1 MKYPLKISTKPS
13 DEPITIEEAKTFF
26 REDRNIE
33 DLLIYQFIVSATKAL
48 QRHTG
53 YHLVDTVFKMYL
65 GSFEDVKLPK
75 SPFKA
80 GSATIEYIDT
90 AEATQALTS
99 SKYDVYDQESPA
111 KVEFSDDLPK
121 LSKNAKYPVI
131 ITFTAGY
138 GATGAAVPMDWK
150 SIISLVAMT
159 YWERDEEG
167 RNPLSY
173 GVIRSLLQ
181 DYMIGRFK

>member
-33 DLLIYQFIVSATKAL
+33 DLLIYQFIVSATRAL

-75 SPFKA
+75 RPLKA
-80 GSATIEYIDT
+80 GSVSIEYIDT
-90 AEATQALTS
+90 AEATQTLAS
-99 SKYDVYDQESPA
+99 SKYDVYEQESP
-111 KVEFSDDLPK
+111 VQIEFSGDLPK
-121 LSKNAKYPVI
+121 LGDKKYPVI
-131 ITFTAGY
+131 ITFTVGY

-173 GVIRSLLQ
+173 GVVRSLLQ